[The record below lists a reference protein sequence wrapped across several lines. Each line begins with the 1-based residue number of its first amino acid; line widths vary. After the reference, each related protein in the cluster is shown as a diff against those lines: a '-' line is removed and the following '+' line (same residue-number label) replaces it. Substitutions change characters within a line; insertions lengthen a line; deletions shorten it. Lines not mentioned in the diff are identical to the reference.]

1 MKIATVTHEIAIS
14 NMTLIRNIK
23 YVKYLILINGN
34 TVEGT
39 SGRANDDDVRHHYF
53 L

>member
-1 MKIATVTHEIAIS
+1 MKIASVTHEIAIS
-14 NMTLIRNIK
+14 NMTLIRTIK
-23 YVKYLILINGN
+23 YVKYLILINGI

-39 SGRANDDDVRHHYF
+39 LGSANDDDVRHPYF